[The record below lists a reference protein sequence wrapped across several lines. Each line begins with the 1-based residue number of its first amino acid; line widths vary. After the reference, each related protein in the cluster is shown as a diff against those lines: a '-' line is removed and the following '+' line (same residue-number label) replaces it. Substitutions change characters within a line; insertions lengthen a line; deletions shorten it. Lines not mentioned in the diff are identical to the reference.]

1 MDSQHKEQ
9 LLLLNYTD
17 GFSTLNAQRSVFYV
31 TLIYASGNEA
41 NYEHIKYW
49 GVPTPPSL
57 LSPSSPSLQK
67 RDRNIYVPI
76 EKCYQ
81 AWKLKC

>member
-57 LSPSSPSLQK
+57 QK